1 MLAFPGI
8 CDIMPRLLSG
18 ELFHFVLYFFSF
30 CAILFPIMKENEI
43 NDVIV
48 ECFKGGDHYV
58 DIFSK
63 DSMTVGEVH
72 ILVNEI
78 LKKRSVINKW
88 NECVDPKI
96 SQ

>member
-1 MLAFPGI
+1 MLAFPEI
-8 CDIMPRLLSG
+8 YDIMPRLSSG
-18 ELFHFVLYFFSF
+18 NFFILCFTFSHFVLYY
-30 CAILFPIMKENEI
+30 PIMKENEI

-78 LKKRSVINKW
+78 LKRLK
-88 NECVDPKI
+88 
-96 SQ
+96 